1 MLVPLANGSEE
12 IESMSIIGTMVRAQA
27 NVVIAK
33 VFEQDED
40 QNDLKLVLSRGV
52 KVIADAPIHDS
63 MGKIALIYFAKID
76 L

>member
-52 KVIADAPIHDS
+52 KVIADAPIHHS
-63 MGKIALIYFAKID
+63 MGKIVLIYLDKID

>member
-40 QNDLKLVLSRGV
+40 QDDLKLVLSRGV
-52 KVIADAPIHDS
+52 KVIADAPIHHS
-63 MGKIALIYFAKID
+63 MGNIVLIYLDKID

>member
-40 QNDLKLVLSRGV
+40 QDDLKLVLSRGV
-52 KVIADAPIHDS
+52 KVIADAPIHHS